1 MNKYLVLVYLVVF
14 LVVFL
19 NRNDWTQT
27 FLEELKN
34 AIVILWLKYGL
45 SNEDFHNIV
54 SYRDEQKVCLAVTL
68 VCLKLMVVVTYFPRK
83 LNLFAQK
90 CVELACWWGYVL
102 CSCASE
108 LFLHAPITSTMPLLV
123 WCCSTINDT
132 NFKKQH
138 AK

>member
-1 MNKYLVLVYLVVF
+1 MNKYLLLVYLVVF

-19 NRNDWTQT
+19 NSNDWTQT

-34 AIVILWLKYGL
+34 AIFILWSKYGL
-45 SNEDFHNIV
+45 CKEDFHHIV

-90 CVELACWWGYVL
+90 CVELVCLWGYVL
-102 CSCASE
+102 CGCTSV
-108 LFLHAPITSTMPLLV
+108 LFLHARIPSTVSLLV
-123 WCCSTINDT
+123 WCCSTDLL
-132 NFKKQH
+132 
-138 AK
+138 